1 MNEPGEDHERHTR
14 EQARRRRARSIV
26 LALVLAALAAI
37 FYVLTIVKFGPGL
50 LDRPL

>member
-1 MNEPGEDHERHTR
+1 MNEPEEHHARLTR
-14 EQARRRRARSIV
+14 EQAKRRRTRSIV

-37 FYVLTIVKFGPGL
+37 FYVLTIVKFGPGV

>member
-1 MNEPGEDHERHTR
+1 MNGREDDHVRLTR
-14 EQARRRRARSIV
+14 QQARRRRARSIV

-37 FYVLTIVKFGPGL
+37 FYVLTIVKFGPGV